1 LNTTDF
7 DDKISGQIVNLLAND
22 GTRIEY
28 SVYFL
33 PYLVIA
39 PIQTLIVIIMLVKI
53 IDVSIL
59 SGLVCLLIAIP
70 LQTLTGKILDY
81 LRQEIKFNLLNKIVF
96 NFFFI

>member
-1 LNTTDF
+1 MNTTDF

-33 PYLVIA
+33 PYLFIA
-39 PIQTLIVIIMLVKI
+39 PIQTIVVIILLVKI
-53 IDVSIL
+53 IDFSIL
-59 SGLVCLLIAIP
+59 SGLVCLLVAIP

-81 LRQEIKFNLLNKIVF
+81 LR
-96 NFFFI
+96 